1 MAETAERSLIV
12 ADLVRTSDANHSPKQ
27 LDCVACGARTVSTV
41 GKQVDGKWYCYNC
54 APARTAVVTDRT
66 PIPNPSN
73 ANTVDA
79 RYFRQLLGDYVA
91 CLNALNEFATSHK
104 VDPLTQGELASVKDA
119 ARDRLFMWGR
129 PTPSETSEARPR
141 SEWHDDMGD
150 VLWWHFP
157 IEEAPYAGSPLDSH
171 WEEHELD
178 GHFTHWTPIPIPSGP
193 VQKAFDRCAHG
204 NVANECPH
212 PHTDIR

>member
-1 MAETAERSLIV
+1 MS
-12 ADLVRTSDANHSPKQ
+12 DLRQ
-27 LDCVACGARTVSTV
+27 LNCVACGARTVSTV

-104 VDPLTQGELASVKDA
+104 IDPLTQGELASVKDA

-129 PTPSETSEARPR
+129 PTPDETGAGAATICGHHECDNDSVLGECSRTSE
-141 SEWHDDMGD
+141 
-150 VLWWHFP
+150 
-157 IEEAPYAGSPLDSH
+157 
-171 WEEHELD
+171 
-178 GHFTHWTPIPIPSGP
+178 
-193 VQKAFDRCAHG
+193 KAFDRCAHG